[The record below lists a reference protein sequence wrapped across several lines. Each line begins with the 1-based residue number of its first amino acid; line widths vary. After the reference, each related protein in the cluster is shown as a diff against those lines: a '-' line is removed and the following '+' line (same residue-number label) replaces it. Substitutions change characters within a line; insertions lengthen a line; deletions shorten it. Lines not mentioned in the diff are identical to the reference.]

1 MSLDS
6 FYSLDELRTFG
17 FGALGSDVRISRK
30 CSIYNAE
37 QIHIGNHVRID
48 DFCIL
53 SGKITLRSYI
63 HISAYCAL
71 YGRFGITLGDFCG
84 LSPRTTVFSASD
96 DFSGR
101 ALISPMVPEEFIS
114 LTVGAVTLDDFCQV
128 GADSVLM
135 PGVTLKEGAVCG
147 AFSFVNTSLDAWTI
161 NAGIPCALL
170 KARHKTAKVLGEI
183 VKSAKSLDN
192 KGKIKIRG
200 GGRSH
205 LLTSA
210 TRAFFNFKDSR
221 NGFLFTQSPFR
232 ESFLSCRS
240 DSVS

>member
-6 FYSLDELRTFG
+6 FYSLDELRAFG

-37 QIHIGNHVRID
+37 QIRIGNHVRID

-147 AFSFVNTSLDAWTI
+147 AFSFVNKSLDAWTI
-161 NAGIPCALL
+161 NAGIPCTLL

-183 VKSAKSLDN
+183 VKSVKPLDN
-192 KGKIKIRG
+192 KGKIMIRG
-200 GGRSH
+200 GQSH
-205 LLTSA
+205 LLTSTA
-210 TRAFFNFKDSR
+210 RAFFNFKDSR

-232 ESFLSCRS
+232 ESFLSCCS